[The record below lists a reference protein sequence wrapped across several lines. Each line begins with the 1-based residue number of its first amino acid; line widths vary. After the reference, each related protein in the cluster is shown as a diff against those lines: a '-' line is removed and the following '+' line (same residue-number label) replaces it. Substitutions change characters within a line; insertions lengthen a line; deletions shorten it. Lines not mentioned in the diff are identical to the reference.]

1 MESIKEDSVKVLVAG
16 GAGFIGSH
24 LVDHLL
30 DEGNEVICIDNF
42 FIGTRENIAH
52 LDGNLM
58 FRFYEQDL
66 CDMDAVDAIFQKES
80 NIEYVYHLA
89 ANSDIQ
95 ASAKEPI
102 IEYNNT
108 YRTTFV
114 LLECMRRHDIKRMFF
129 ASTSAV
135 YGEKM
140 GISVGEDTSNLMP
153 ISYYGGCK
161 LGAEA
166 LISSYAY
173 MNDMSVLIFRF
184 PNVIGTRLT
193 HGVIFDF
200 LNRLEE
206 DPTQLRILGD
216 GTQSKPYLYV
226 MDLIDAI
233 LRYRY
238 VQDIGITLYNIGV
251 EGQTSVT
258 KIADI
263 ICEKMKL
270 SNIPYNYTGGK
281 GGWKGDVPKFQYDLT
296 KIHNAGWSA
305 SCNSDQAVE
314 RTIEEVLQCR
324 R

>member
-1 MESIKEDSVKVLVAG
+1 MKVLVAG
-16 GAGFIGSH
+16 GAGFIGCH
-24 LVDHLL
+24 LIDRLL
-30 DEGNEVICIDNF
+30 EEKNQVVCIDDF
-42 FIGTRENIAH
+42 FIGTKKNIEH
-52 LDGNLM
+52 LKGNPS
-58 FRFYEQDL
+58 FTFYEQDL
-66 CDMDAVDAIFQKES
+66 CDLEAVDSIFKREA

-95 ASAKEPI
+95 ASAKNPM
-102 IEYNNT
+102 IEYQNT
-108 YRTTFV
+108 YSTTFV
-114 LLECMRRHDIKRMFF
+114 LLECMRRYNVKKLFF

-140 GISVGEDTSNLMP
+140 GVSVDEDTPSLMP

-166 LISSYAY
+166 LISAYAY
-173 MNDMSVLIFRF
+173 MNDMKVLVFRF
-184 PNVIGTRLT
+184 PNVIGPRLT

-200 LNRLEE
+200 MKRLAE

-216 GTQSKPYLYV
+216 GTQSKPYIFVL
-226 MDLIDAI
+226 DLINAI
-233 LRYRY
+233 
-238 VQDIGITLYNIGV
+238 VKFKNIEDIGITLYNVGV

-263 ICEKMKL
+263 ICEKMGL
-270 SNIPYNYTGGK
+270 GDIPYNYTGGR

-296 KIHNAGWSA
+296 KIHNAGWYA

-314 RTIEEVLQCR
+314 RTVEEVLKCKL
-324 R
+324 